1 MRVACRFTSLLLGYK
16 GIPPDPMANIKE
28 AVVDGKGTLI
38 GAERQIFVT
47 PSRLTVTLPEECCGK
62 QRTE

>member
-1 MRVACRFTSLLLGYK
+1 
-16 GIPPDPMANIKE
+16 MANIKE